1 MIANFK
7 FSAAAGT
14 TCEVCFEPLGT
25 SFTLSGGQSIYL
37 RGPAERLAAVEVV
50 YWPNGLGV
58 WVPHPRRRLRDRR
71 RRGQRARPALAG
83 LDSGKP
89 PVGV

>member
-58 WVPHPRRRLRDRR
+58 WVPHPGDDFAIVDAEGNELDRL
-71 RRGQRARPALAG
+71 
-83 LDSGKP
+83 
-89 PVGV
+89 